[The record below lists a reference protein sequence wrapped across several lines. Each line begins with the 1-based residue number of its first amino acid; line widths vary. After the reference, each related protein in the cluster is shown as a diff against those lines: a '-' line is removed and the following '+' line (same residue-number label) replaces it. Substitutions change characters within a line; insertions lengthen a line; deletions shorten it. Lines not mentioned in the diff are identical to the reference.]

1 MALACCR
8 PARSHAEP
16 QVSMPVTL
24 MQLKIA
30 EGDDDDS
37 EEEDDGEWE
46 QKFEDGA
53 VQRFD

>member
-1 MALACCR
+1 
-8 PARSHAEP
+8 
-16 QVSMPVTL
+16 MPVTL

>member
-1 MALACCR
+1 
-8 PARSHAEP
+8 
-16 QVSMPVTL
+16 MPVNL

-37 EEEDDGEWE
+37 EEEEDEWE